1 MSNLSNP
8 INNINELFFITL
20 IAIIAMVFGYTFS
33 VERRTLKLEKKNGH
47 EQHQI
52 NQLKKEVALLEAEN
66 KELKE
71 LSFYLKKKIQELE
84 KKIKSYEKP

>member
-1 MSNLSNP
+1 M
-8 INNINELFFITL
+8 NELFFITL

-47 EQHQI
+47 EQEQI

>member
-1 MSNLSNP
+1 MQ
-8 INNINELFFITL
+8 ELFFITL
-20 IAIIAMVFGYTFS
+20 IAIVAMVFGYTFS

-52 NQLKKEVALLEAEN
+52 DQLKKEVALLEAEN

-84 KKIKSYEKP
+84 NKLDKYEQN

>member
-1 MSNLSNP
+1 M
-8 INNINELFFITL
+8 NELFFITL

-71 LSFYLKKKIQELE
+71 LVLRSSFYLKKKIQELE